1 MSNSDTSPFELSQ
14 FGQWY
19 MLAGIEQYID
29 GIEDECQID
38 TIELELHKIRE
49 WDQEYGRHFDCQYT
63 QNKYAEL
70 WAKLAELR
78 EWIQQ
83 RDNEW
88 YAQEARETF
97 TVIEGGKK

>member
-1 MSNSDTSPFELSQ
+1 MSNSDTSPFEMSQ

-29 GIEDECQID
+29 DIEDECQID
-38 TIELELHKIRE
+38 TIELELNRIQE
-49 WDQEYGRHFDCQYT
+49 WDREHGGYFDCQYT

-70 WAKLAELR
+70 WTKLAELR

-83 RDNEW
+83 RDRLW
-88 YAQEARETF
+88 YADCAREDF
-97 TVIEGGKK
+97 YVIDGGKK